1 MEKTEGIYG
10 QLQACLDKVV
20 NKLGPERTTF
30 LLESFIA
37 NTTLKENEK
46 GKIKFVLD
54 FLVSKA
60 IELFALEEPLFYDCD
75 IRAYRDAR
83 MACFHLLKKYTND
96 TFSKIGLS
104 FRCSERVVAYG
115 YHTVDERLKVPKF
128 YQDFAGKYVIL
139 EAAIINFIS
148 NIN

>member
-1 MEKTEGIYG
+1 MEKKDGIYA
-10 QLQACLDKVV
+10 QLQSSLDKVV
-20 NKLGPERTTF
+20 NKLGPERATF

-37 NTTLKENEK
+37 NTTLTENEK
-46 GKIKFVLD
+46 GKIKFVLE
-54 FLVSKA
+54 FLAAKA
-60 IELFALEEPLFYDCD
+60 IAVFDLEEELFYDCD

-104 FRCSERVVAYG
+104 FKCSERVVAYG
-115 YHTVDERLKVPKF
+115 FHTVDERLKLPKF
-128 YQDFAGKYVIL
+128 YQDFVAKYVIL
-139 EAAIINFIS
+139 ESDTINFIA